1 MFIGIIHRIPTV
13 FNPASSYR
21 LDPRSKLLMCLFRSS
36 GCSPGYAHTRERGME
51 LSILWLTLVLF
62 VKFLVESLH

>member
-21 LDPRSKLLMCLFRSS
+21 LDPRSKLLMCLFRS
-36 GCSPGYAHTRERGME
+36 
-51 LSILWLTLVLF
+51 
-62 VKFLVESLH
+62 